1 MGPEQPKTPAGPVA
15 ADAPLEAT
23 DLEVSEHEATD
34 DAAALDAALDNPPP
48 RKGRRTRAESWPK
61 FLAKYAIRGTKQALI
76 VEGSV
81 WLILCIIGTY
91 TMIKA
96 DLPWWWA
103 VGLVTVLSGTNAL
116 RVVFEG
122 KRDQE

>member
-1 MGPEQPKTPAGPVA
+1 MGPEQPKTPT
-15 ADAPLEAT
+15 APTTEDVLQEPSEQ
-23 DLEVSEHEATD
+23 LSEHD
-34 DAAALDAALDNPPP
+34 QAALDAALDNPPP

-76 VEGSV
+76 VEGAV
-81 WLILCIIGTY
+81 WLVLCVFGTS
-91 TMIKA
+91 TMLKA

-122 KRDQE
+122 KRDRE